1 MTNTAAPVVQNDQV
15 SINETEDQTQLETEA
30 GRLSLDE
37 KSVVSRLSNL
47 DLDPKREPLL
57 PQEDEDDD
65 LDRDSQA
72 GKLTTKENRDTGTIG
87 VKYYFYYM
95 KRAGCFLSLLCIF
108 FFAVAITFTIGA
120 DWWVGQWS
128 EQVYNLTDEEYQQAY
143 AMIGVCCFV
152 FLVLRAVT
160 LGYVTEIAS
169 VQIFR
174 KILWN
179 ILRRPMSFFDT
190 TPSGV
195 IINRCINDVD

>member
-1 MTNTAAPVVQNDQV
+1 M
-15 SINETEDQTQLETEA
+15 ETEA
-30 GRLSLDE
+30 DNSQGSE
-37 KSVVSRLSNL
+37 VSNIN
-47 DLDPKREPLL
+47 LDPKEEPLL
-57 PQEDEDDD
+57 PKKIDEN
-65 LDRDSQA
+65 A
-72 GKLTTKENRDTGTIG
+72 GKLTKKERRDTGTIG
-87 VKYYFYYM
+87 VRYYFYYM
-95 KRAGCFLSLLCIF
+95 KRAGLRLSFLCIF

-128 EQVYNLTDEEYQQAY
+128 ENTYNLTNQQYKQAY
-143 AMIGVCCFV
+143 AMIGLVCLV

-169 VQIFR
+169 VEIFR